1 MNSQISKDII
11 RDLRSRFNITD
22 EQAKEIIKSQFR
34 KLRKSM
40 AEYNY
45 EEKNYPSVR
54 LINFGLFFVKPSKK
68 NDYGIQNTKSL

>member
-54 LINFGLFFVKPSKK
+54 LINFGLFFVKPGSKQ
-68 NDYGIQNTKSL
+68 NYGKEEN